1 MAKKD
6 KFTEEIPEFTLEDIM
21 KEFGSGDLD
30 PDAPAASLGD
40 TLVFTPVTQADLEA
54 VQTADVPS
62 EAIPEAEEAPIVEE
76 APAEEEIPAEE
87 APVEE
92 EVPAVEEIPAEEE
105 IPVDETPVEEEAPV
119 EDAPIEEETPAEEEA
134 PTEEEIPAEEEVP
147 VEEEIPTEEEV
158 PSEEEIPTE
167 EEIPAEE
174 ETPAEEEELPAEA
187 VETSEEEATPT
198 EEEPVAAEEG
208 EPPVDSML
216 ADTQVFTPVTVED
229 LLSEEEA
236 PAEDEEAPSEE
247 SDTQEAS
254 DEDSEEPEAAPAEEE
269 PVVLTTQP
277 IPTPKPILFRSKLGE
292 LKRQLVAGPE
302 KRYYD
307 LTEIG
312 LGRIQIAIFLSLLVV
327 LLCAG
332 STALY
337 AMGAVMEN
345 RLRLMIFSQILA
357 MMLSALLGCY
367 LLMDG
372 IMDLFTGKFSL
383 NSMIFLTLAAC
394 AADALFCLRELRV
407 PCCAAFSLEMTFALW
422 NRSMRRNTEMGQM
435 DTLRKAVRLDS
446 LVKMKNYFG
455 DEDGILR
462 TEGKL
467 EDFMDNYSKPTGPE
481 KVLNIYALV
490 AVLLCAGIAVL
501 AAVRHGLSLAVQVF
515 STSMLVA
522 LPAGAFV
529 SQSRPAAILER
540 RLHMVGTVICG
551 WQGVKTLCG
560 KASFPLT
567 DRDLFPLGSVKL
579 NGVKFLGDME
589 PDAVISAAAALMK
602 ANGGSLEPVL
612 TQLLKSRNG
621 LVCIPD
627 NVQILPAGIS
637 GIVKDRCCLL
647 GLKECLEEQGIEIPE
662 NALVPQ
668 AIYLAADGQ
677 LQAVFAMNYARTKAS
692 AGGLVT
698 LSGCRKIRPMVLAK
712 NFMVNAELIREKF
725 GIRTKRYDFPDRELR
740 ADLAGFQPEEALT
753 GAALTTQQNLS
764 SAAYAVSGAG
774 TLRTASL
781 LGMWLHLI
789 AGVLGLL
796 IMAALAYLGD
806 MQLLSPFNILLY
818 QLVWLIPG
826 LLFTEWTRTV

>member
-1 MAKKD
+1 MVNKE
-6 KFTEEIPEFTLEDIM
+6 KFPEEIPEFTLEDII
-21 KEFGSGDLD
+21 KEFGSGEFDLD
-30 PDAPAASLGD
+30 TPADSLGD
-40 TLVFTPVTQADLEA
+40 TQVFTPVTPEDIEA
-54 VQTADVPS
+54 AQ
-62 EAIPEAEEAPIVEE
+62 E
-76 APAEEEIPAEE
+76 APAAEEISAE
-87 APVEE
+87 A
-92 EVPAVEEIPAEEE
+92 
-105 IPVDETPVEEEAPV
+105 
-119 EDAPIEEETPAEEEA
+119 
-134 PTEEEIPAEEEVP
+134 
-147 VEEEIPTEEEV
+147 
-158 PSEEEIPTE
+158 
-167 EEIPAEE
+167 E
-174 ETPAEEEELPAEA
+174 ETPAEEEETPAEA
-187 VETSEEEATPT
+187 EETPVEEEEAPAEAEEIPAEEEEAPVEAEEVPAEEEEAPAEAEEAPAEEEVAPIEAEEIPVEEEEAPT
-198 EEEPVAAEEG
+198 EAEEIPA
-208 EPPVDSML
+208 EEEEAPADAML

-229 LLSEEEA
+229 LLAEPEEAPEAEEAAETDEVPAEGEEPEAGEAQEEA
-236 PAEDEEAPSEE
+236 PAQEEN
-247 SDTQEAS
+247 
-254 DEDSEEPEAAPAEEE
+254 
-269 PVVLTTQP
+269 VVLTSEQ
-277 IPTPKPILFRSKLGE
+277 IPPPKPILFRSKLGE
-292 LKRQLVAGPE
+292 LKRKLVAGPE

-312 LGRIQIAIFLSLLVV
+312 LGRVQIAIFLSLLVV
-327 LLCAG
+327 VFCAG
-332 STALY
+332 STLLY
-337 AMGAVMEN
+337 ATGAVMAN

-357 MMLSALLGCY
+357 MMVSALLGCY

-372 IMDLFTGKFSL
+372 IVDLFTGKFSL

-394 AADALFCLRELRV
+394 AADAVFCLRELRV
-407 PCCAAFSLEMTFALW
+407 PCCAAFSLEMAFALW
-422 NRSMRRNTEMGQM
+422 NRSMRRSTEMGQM
-435 DTLRKAVRLDS
+435 DTLRKAVRLDA
-446 LVKMKNYFG
+446 LVKMQNYYG
-455 DEDGILR
+455 EIPGILR

-481 KVLNIYALV
+481 KVLTIYALV

-551 WQGVKTLCG
+551 WQGVRTLCG

-579 NGVKFLGDME
+579 NGVKFLGEME
-589 PDAVISAAAALMK
+589 PDAVIAAAAALMK

-621 LVCIPD
+621 FVYVPD
-627 NVQILPAGIS
+627 EVQMLPAGIS
-637 GIVKDRCCLL
+637 GIVKDRSCLL

-662 NALVPQ
+662 TAQVNQ
-668 AIYLAADGQ
+668 AIYFAADGE
-677 LQAVFAMNYARTKAS
+677 LQAVFALNYARTKAS

-698 LSGCRKIRPMVLAK
+698 LNGYRKIRPMVLAN
-712 NFMVNAELIREKF
+712 NFMVNAPLIREKF
-725 GIRTKRYDFPDRELR
+725 GIKPKRYDFPDRELR
-740 ADLAGFQPEEALT
+740 SDLASLQPDEALV